1 MPVTPALPP
10 ELEYIWT
17 WFVALNRKRQ
27 YGMGA
32 NALTSAEILAWQAR
46 RRIRLDPWEEEVIDR
61 LDALYVNNQAKD
73 KKDT

>member
-1 MPVTPALPP
+1 
-10 ELEYIWT
+10 
-17 WFVALNRKRQ
+17 
-27 YGMGA
+27 MGA